1 MKPKLL
7 IFSGWLFYLVA
18 RRTSDEVWYVITAYS
33 LILAI
38 CALFYRREKQPGKHQ
53 KVKS

>member
-1 MKPKLL
+1 MKSKLL

-33 LILAI
+33 LVLAV
-38 CALFYRREKQPGKHQ
+38 CTLFYRREKQPGKAQ